1 MQLLKWIKSLFG
13 ASSYQDDLDSFI
25 TSKHPSTTAE
35 VEHWIQQYSKRN
47 HSGWA
52 L

>member
-13 ASSYQDDLDSFI
+13 AASQQDALDAFI
-25 TSKHPSTTAE
+25 TSKNPSTTAE
-35 VEHWIQQYSKRN
+35 VEYWIQYYDQRN
-47 HSGWA
+47 SRGWA